1 MIAKLLTPA
10 ESRLRF
16 GEDHHYNPLEIL
28 EIAEKV
34 NEIIQWVN
42 ETQMGIEAEVL
53 PEADIEEELEMVD
66 DEAAADAGLSD
77 LQMGLQ
83 NMQTETVTPEAGPI
97 KELEV
102 TADPK
107 EEPSKDPEVTAD
119 PEKEMKD
126 ADLID
131 NVKKDE
137 TIITKKPVATWDK
150 AKAKK

>member
-1 MIAKLLTPA
+1 MITKLLTPA

-42 ETQMGIEAEVL
+42 ETQMGIEAEVS
-53 PEADIEEELEMVD
+53 PEADIEEELEMID
-66 DEAAADAGLSD
+66 DGAAADAGLAD
-77 LQMGLQ
+77 EQLGLS
-83 NMQTETVTPEAGPI
+83 TAPVIPE
-97 KELEV
+97 
-102 TADPK
+102 
-107 EEPSKDPEVTAD
+107 EEPSKDPDVTAD

-126 ADLID
+126 VDLID

-137 TIITKKPVATWDK
+137 TIITKEAVASWTK

>member
-1 MIAKLLTPA
+1 MITKLLTPA

-53 PEADIEEELEMVD
+53 PEADIEEELEMID
-66 DEAAADAGLSD
+66 DEAAADAGLAD
-77 LQMGLQ
+77 EQLGLS
-83 NMQTETVTPEAGPI
+83 TAPVIPE
-97 KELEV
+97 
-102 TADPK
+102 
-107 EEPSKDPEVTAD
+107 EEPSKDPDVTAD
-119 PEKEMKD
+119 PEKEMKNV
-126 ADLID
+126 DLID
-131 NVKKDE
+131 NVKKNE
-137 TIITKKPVATWDK
+137 TIITKEAVASWTK

>member
-1 MIAKLLTPA
+1 
-10 ESRLRF
+10 LRF

-53 PEADIEEELEMVD
+53 PEADIEEELEMIDD
-66 DEAAADAGLSD
+66 DEAADTGLTD
-77 LQMGLQ
+77 EQLGLP
-83 NMQTETVTPEAGPI
+83 TAPVTPE
-97 KELEV
+97 
-102 TADPK
+102 
-107 EEPSKDPEVTAD
+107 EEPSKDPDVTAD
-119 PEKEMKD
+119 PEKETKD

-137 TIITKKPVATWDK
+137 KVIAKKPVAS
-150 AKAKK
+150 

>member
-34 NEIIQWVN
+34 NEVIQWAN
-42 ETQMGIEAEVL
+42 EIQMSIEAEAL
-53 PEADIEEELEMVD
+53 PELDIEEELEMVD

-77 LQMGLQ
+77 AQLGLP
-83 NMQTETVTPEAGPI
+83 TAPVTPE
-97 KELEV
+97 
-102 TADPK
+102 
-107 EEPSKDPEVTAD
+107 EEPSKDPDVTAD
-119 PEKEMKD
+119 QEKEMKD

-137 TIITKKPVATWDK
+137 KVIAKKPVAS
-150 AKAKK
+150 

>member
-1 MIAKLLTPA
+1 MIAKLLTPK

-53 PEADIEEELEMVD
+53 PEADIEEELEMID

-77 LQMGLQ
+77 EQLGLP
-83 NMQTETVTPEAGPI
+83 TAPVTPE
-97 KELEV
+97 K
-102 TADPK
+102 
-107 EEPSKDPEVTAD
+107 EPSKDPDVTAD
-119 PEKEMKD
+119 PEKETKD

-137 TIITKKPVATWDK
+137 TIITKKPVAS
-150 AKAKK
+150 

>member
-53 PEADIEEELEMVD
+53 PEADIEEELEMIDD
-66 DEAAADAGLSD
+66 DEAADTGLTD
-77 LQMGLQ
+77 EQLGLP
-83 NMQTETVTPEAGPI
+83 TAPVTPE
-97 KELEV
+97 
-102 TADPK
+102 
-107 EEPSKDPEVTAD
+107 EEPSKDPDVTAD
-119 PEKEMKD
+119 PEKETKD

-137 TIITKKPVATWDK
+137 KVIAKKPVASWTKTK
-150 AKAKK
+150 AKE